1 MTKTA
6 IIIGAGPAGLTAA
19 YEFLKRTDITPIIIE
34 KSEQVGGLSK
44 TIDYKGNRMD
54 IGPHRFF
61 SKSDR
66 VMNWWTNIMP
76 LSIKDKDDAELTINY
91 HNRSRTIDTTS
102 FKTIQKEDAYPP
114 AKSMLILPRL
124 TRIYFL
130 RQFFNYP
137 VQLTGATLWKLGLVT
152 TFKIT
157 FSYLFAR
164 VFPRKPEKTLED
176 FMINRFGKVLYRLFF
191 KDYTEKVWGVP
202 CNKISAEWG
211 AQRIK
216 GVSLSKAIIHASKS
230 IVKKKSAD
238 INQKETETSMI
249 QHFLYPAR
257 GAGSMWEEV
266 ASQIEAMGG
275 KILTQR
281 NLKYILTNDNVV
293 TAIEVLNT
301 VTGQMETLKGS
312 YFFSTMPVQELIAG
326 MKTNVP
332 DKVKEVAEGLMY
344 RDFIYAGVLVKKMTV
359 ETPKDNWIYIQE
371 KKVKVARIQI
381 YNNWGPYMVKDNN
394 TVWLGLEYFCN
405 KGDEI
410 WSMTDEEIEK
420 LAVEELL
427 KMKLIS
433 HEDVLD
439 STVQRMEKTYPS
451 YTGAYNMFETIRNY
465 LDGFTNLF
473 LVGRNGMHKYNNAD
487 HSMLTAMVAVDNI
500 IANSINKEN
509 IWEINTEQD
518 YHEESTTNS

>member
-1 MTKTA
+1 MSKKA

-19 YEFLKRTDITPIIIE
+19 YEFLKRTDVIPVIFE
-34 KSEQVGGLSK
+34 KCEQVGGLSK
-44 TIDYKGNRMD
+44 TIDYKGNKMD

-76 LSIKDKDDAELTINY
+76 LNVSNIEDKELTINY
-91 HNRSRTIDTTS
+91 HNKSRTINTAS
-102 FKTIQKEDAYPP
+102 FKTVPKSDNFPP
-114 AKSMLILPRL
+114 AKSMLVLPRL

-137 VQLTGATLWKLGLVT
+137 IQLTVATLWKLGLVT

-157 FSYLFAR
+157 FSYLNAR
-164 VFPRKPEKTLED
+164 IFPKKPEKTLED

-202 CNKISAEWG
+202 CNNISAEWG

-230 IVKKKSAD
+230 IVKRKNGG
-238 INQKETETSMI
+238 INQKDTETSLI
-249 QHFLYPAR
+249 QHFLYPAK
-257 GAGSMWEEV
+257 GAGAMWEEV
-266 ASQIEAMGG
+266 AEQVKALGG
-275 KILTQR
+275 KILTNR
-281 NLKYILTNDNVV
+281 DVKYIFTNGNKI
-293 TAIEVLNT
+293 TGIEVINSE
-301 VTGQMETLKGS
+301 TGQPETFEGD

-326 MKTNVP
+326 MKANIP
-332 DKVKEVAEGLMY
+332 DKVEAVANGLMY
-344 RDFIYAGVLVKKMTV
+344 RDFIYTGVLVKNMAVDTL
-359 ETPKDNWIYIQE
+359 KDNWIYIQE
-371 KKVKVARIQI
+371 KNVKVARIQI
-381 YNNWGPYMVKDNN
+381 YNNWGPYMVKDKN

-410 WSMTDEEIEK
+410 WNLDDEEIK
-420 LAVEELL
+420 KMAIAELI
-427 KMKLIS
+427 KMKLVYAD
-433 HEDVLD
+433 DVMD

-451 YTGAYNMFETIRNY
+451 YTGAYSQFDTIRDY
-465 LDGFTNLF
+465 LDNYTNLF

-500 IANSINKEN
+500 IANSADKKN
-509 IWEINTEQD
+509 IWDINTEQD
-518 YHEESTTNS
+518 YQEESTANV